1 MTVLYYDRS
10 HYFKLPKMTV
20 DRILFG
26 GLLLVIV
33 SLVVYPILLML
44 MNSFIEGHLEPE
56 QAWGFS
62 SWKKALNEP
71 AILNSIWNTINI
83 VLVVEAISM
92 PCAILLAWL
101 IARTDMP
108 GGGKFEF
115 MFWIAFF
122 VPTLSATLG
131 WVVLLDPQT
140 GLINHAF
147 RALPF
152 IEKSPFDIYSFWGI
166 IWTHLATNAIAVKVM
181 LLAPVFRN
189 LDFTLEEASRVSGAG
204 RLYTVWRVVLP
215 LALPGIVTVLVLAT
229 IRGMQTFEIEQVL
242 GAPTNFWVFG
252 TLIYRLVDLEPP
264 EFGPATVL
272 ATLVILVIMP
282 LIFFHRWLIRR
293 KDYATIT
300 GRMSNERMTLGIMRW
315 PVFSIVLT
323 LVLVLVILPFACL
336 FAATFMKLFGFFN
349 IPDPWTINHWRQVL
363 TDGFFI
369 KALTNTLK
377 VASASALIST
387 FVCTLIAYFVIRSNH
402 RGRSLLDFGSWLPFS
417 MPGILFGVGILY
429 AVLSNPLFKP
439 LYGTIAIL
447 IIAVVIAHLTLGV
460 QILKAT
466 MIQLTSAL
474 EESARVSGAS
484 WWFAFRKIIVPII
497 LPTMVLV
504 AMLSFVAAAR
514 DVATLA
520 VLGSNESKTLS
531 LLQLDYL
538 IDGRSESAAVISMIL
553 AMMTTG
559 MALLARIFIGSKHI
573 GSAA

>member
-1 MTVLYYDRS
+1 MTSPSNNYA
-10 HYFKLPKMTV
+10 HYFRLPSMTA

-26 GLLLVIV
+26 GLLLIVI
-33 SLVVYPILLML
+33 SLVIYPILLML
-44 MNSFIEGHLEPE
+44 GNSFIEGHLEPVQSWSLSAWK
-56 QAWGFS
+56 QAFD
-62 SWKKALNEP
+62 EP
-71 AILNSIWNTINI
+71 AILISIWNTIKI
-83 VLVVEAISM
+83 VLVVEIISM
-92 PCAILLAWL
+92 PSAILLAWL

-122 VPTLSATLG
+122 VPVLSATLG
-131 WVVLLDPQT
+131 WVILLDPQT
-140 GLINHAF
+140 GLINQLF
-147 RALPF
+147 KALPF
-152 IEKSPFDIYSFWGI
+152 VEKAPFDIYSFWGI

-189 LDFTLEEASRVSGAG
+189 IDFNLEEASRVSGAG

-229 IRGMQTFEIEQVL
+229 IRGMQTFEIEQIL

-264 EFGPATVL
+264 QFGPATVL
-272 ATLVILVIMP
+272 ATLVLLVITP

-293 KDYATIT
+293 KDYATIA
-300 GRMSNERMTLGIMRW
+300 GRMSYERMTLGIMRW
-315 PVFSIVLT
+315 PVFAMVLM
-323 LVLVLVILPFACL
+323 LILVLVILPIACL

-363 TDGFFI
+363 GDGFFI
-369 KALTNTLK
+369 KAFTNTLK
-377 VASASALIST
+377 VAGASAIIST

-402 RGRSLLDFGSWLPFS
+402 RARDILDFGSWLPFAL
-417 MPGILFGVGILY
+417 PGILFGVGILY
-429 AVLSNPLFKP
+429 AVLSNPLLKQ

-447 IIAVVIAHLTLGV
+447 VIAVVIAHLTLGV

-466 MIQLTSAL
+466 MLQLTSAL
-474 EESARVSGAS
+474 EEAARVSGAS
-484 WWFAFRKIIVPII
+484 WWYAFRQIILPII
-497 LPTMVLV
+497 LPTLILV

-514 DVATLA
+514 DVATIA
-520 VLGSNESKTLS
+520 VLGSNETKTLS

-538 IDGRSESAAVISMIL
+538 IDGRSESAAVVSMIL
-553 AMMTTG
+553 AIITTG
-559 MALLARIFIGSKHI
+559 TAFLARIFLGAKHM
-573 GSAA
+573 GGTA